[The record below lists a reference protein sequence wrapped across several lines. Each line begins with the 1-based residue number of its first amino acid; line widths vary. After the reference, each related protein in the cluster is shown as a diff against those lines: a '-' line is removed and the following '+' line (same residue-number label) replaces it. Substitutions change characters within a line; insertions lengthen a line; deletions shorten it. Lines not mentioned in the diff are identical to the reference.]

1 MRRLLLRALPC
12 LLWPALA
19 LAADPPT
26 VQAWPQQDPPPPGY
40 AILNITRMGLQSGSA
55 CDVDLY
61 VRGELLARLQ
71 PEGSV
76 SLNLAPGEMPIR
88 LATSSTGACRQ
99 GMQQLQ
105 NQSLRLRAGEIRNYR
120 IGYREGGLFLT
131 PVNTP

>member
-1 MRRLLLRALPC
+1 MRRPLLRILPC

-26 VQAWPQQDPPPPGY
+26 VTAWPQQDPPPPGY
-40 AILNITRMGLQSGSA
+40 AILNVTRQGMQSGSG

-76 SLNLAPGEMPIR
+76 SLNLAPGTLPIR
-88 LATSSTGACRQ
+88 LASASTGACRD

-105 NQSLRLRAGEIRNYR
+105 SMTLKLQAGDIRSYR
-120 IGYREGGLFLT
+120 IGFREGGLFLT
-131 PVNTP
+131 PINNP